1 LLKNDP
7 GPIQGRSSDL
17 PIMSTLQTLSP
28 QTFSSASVTPRSL
41 GSDFPPQSQVY
52 LFYLPVLLVLCA
64 IGIWVAPSDASF
76 VVGALVGGLVGVY
89 VLLDLV
95 FREAPLR
102 FTTLYAMTLLVG
114 YNLASFNS
122 WLTLPRGGLTLAE
135 FFSRDPVA
143 LARAMA
149 ACMACAALLLAAGQ
163 VFEPPLFGRE
173 FRLRFDLALPIG
185 LISVGLL
192 IIGYATGRLG
202 YMGITLTGNGHE
214 SPIADLI
221 MWWSIPA
228 FAYSVCAALNT
239 TGLDRWAMRGCA
251 LAQGLAIVPFGRR
264 IFAFSLLLA
273 ILGTRLGE
281 FRLRMPWFKK
291 VLIGALAAAAVL
303 VASLAFL
310 YLRVAG
316 YSQKGTTSISARV
329 SGAVDTASRVKPD
342 ELLQV
347 LGSDASSRFNMGFLS
362 DLLDASERFEP
373 LLGRDILYNMQQMVP
388 SVISADKFGL
398 QPYGEEEMANM
409 QWGFSYLDEGNSLLT
424 AGAADFGLV
433 GLLLYPLLILMLM
446 RVSLEW
452 LQSIMSPVMA
462 TIITL
467 SFISETL
474 RPEDIP
480 VAYFTQIR
488 NALIVALLFYFA
500 SKLPRFRLRRAE

>member
-1 LLKNDP
+1 MF
-7 GPIQGRSSDL
+7 
-17 PIMSTLQTLSP
+17 MSTLQSLSP
-28 QTFSSASVTPRSL
+28 QTFDSAASVTRRPL

-52 LFYLPVLLVLCA
+52 LFYLPVLLVLSA
-64 IGIWVAPSDASF
+64 IAIWIMPSNATF
-76 VVGALVGGLVGVY
+76 VFGALIGGLMGVY
-89 VLLDLV
+89 ILLDLV

-122 WLTLPRGGLTLAE
+122 WLALPRGGLTLAE
-135 FFSRDPVA
+135 FFSRDPDA

-149 ACMACAALLLAAGQ
+149 ACMASAALLLATGQ
-163 VFEPPLFGRE
+163 VFESPLFGRE
-173 FRLRFDLALPIG
+173 FRLRFDSAVPIG
-185 LISVGLL
+185 LVSVGLL
-192 IIGYATGRLG
+192 AFGYGSGQLG
-202 YMGITLTGNGHE
+202 YMGITLSGNGHV
-214 SPIADLI
+214 SPVADLI

-239 TGLDRWAMRGCA
+239 TGLSRWTMRACA
-251 LAQGLAIVPFGRR
+251 LAQGVAIVPFGRR

-303 VASLAFL
+303 IASLAFL

-316 YSQKGTTSISARV
+316 YSQKGTTSMTARV
-329 SGAVDTASRVKPD
+329 SAVADTAGRIKPD
-342 ELLQV
+342 ELLKV
-347 LGSDASSRFNMGFLS
+347 LNSDANTRFNIGFFS
-362 DLLDASERFEP
+362 DLLDASERSEP
-373 LLGRDILYNMQQMVP
+373 LLGRDILYNVQQMVP

-409 QWGFSYLDEGNSLLT
+409 QWGFSYIDEGNSLLT

-433 GLLLYPLLILMLM
+433 GVLLYPLLILILM
-446 RVSLEW
+446 RVTLEW
-452 LQSIMSPVMA
+452 LQSMMSTVMA
-462 TIITL
+462 TIIAL

-500 SKLPRFRLRRAE
+500 SKLPRFRLRSAD